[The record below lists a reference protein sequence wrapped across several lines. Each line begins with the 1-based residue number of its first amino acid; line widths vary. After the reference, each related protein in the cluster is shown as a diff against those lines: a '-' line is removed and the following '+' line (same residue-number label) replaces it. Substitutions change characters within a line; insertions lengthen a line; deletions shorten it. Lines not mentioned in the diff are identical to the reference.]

1 MSLMSGLFVGATG
14 LQTSQNSLHT
24 TAHNLSNIETPGYVR
39 QQTLHADISYNN
51 ISNAAV
57 SKMQIGLGVEYDIVR
72 QVRDD
77 FLDKSYRRETGRSSF
92 YEICQE
98 TTSEIETLLG
108 EFDGVAFQDSVA
120 GLWTSVQELAK
131 DPSSSVTKGSFV
143 NTAAQFLE
151 RAQAVYN
158 GLADYQDNLNARIKE
173 YVDRIN
179 DLGDEIHEL
188 NEIIHK
194 EEIGEQEA
202 NDLRDRRN
210 KALDE
215 LSSLANISYHTN
227 ADGAVEVLV
236 EGVELVSR
244 DRVFHMGLK
253 TEEGTGFYTPVWPQN
268 MDAEVFIKD
277 EEIATA
283 FNTDIGQLKAIV
295 LARGDRRA
303 NYTDMRNDPANG
315 NDPYVTGKYT
325 YEYTDDEGVTREKT
339 VEAIPTSKSIIM
351 KVQAQ
356 LDQMVHSLMT
366 EVNNIL
372 TGEKDVIDPP
382 SGKIPYYGPSEDTGK
397 FPSDEYEYMG
407 IVKEMPKEL
416 FVRLGTSRY
425 ESTEPGYYSYV
436 PEDKLPSHADID
448 NLYTIA
454 NMKINPDLLKTP
466 SQLGNEFLTE
476 DQQVDHAKADRLV
489 EAFNNKFSTLSP
501 DLATPYDYRD
511 YYAALVGQ
519 VATEGSVYSSI
530 VTAQQVATHNLSDSR
545 DAIMGVSS
553 NEELTNMIKY
563 QNAYNAASRYITA
576 CNDMLERLLSSLG

>member
-24 TAHNLSNIETPGYVR
+24 TAHNLSNVETKGYVR
-39 QQTLHADISYNN
+39 QQTLHADMTYNN
-51 ISNAAV
+51 IANAPV

-72 QVRDD
+72 QVRDE

-92 YEICQE
+92 YEISQE
-98 TTSEIETLLG
+98 TTQEIETLLG
-108 EFDGVAFQDSVA
+108 EFDGVAFQESVA
-120 GLWTSVQELAK
+120 DLWTAVQELQK
-131 DPSSSVTKGSFV
+131 DPSSSVTKGYFV
-143 NTAAQFLE
+143 NTSAQFLE

-158 GLADYQDNLNARIKE
+158 GLSDYQDNLNARVKE

-179 DLGDEIHEL
+179 DLGDEIHKL
-188 NEIIHK
+188 NDMIHR

-227 ADGAVEVLV
+227 ADGGVEVLV
-236 EGVELVSR
+236 EGVELVAR
-244 DRVFHMGLK
+244 DRVFHMD
-253 TEEGTGFYTPVWPQN
+253 TVVDQGTGFYTPVWPQN
-268 MDAEVFIKD
+268 MDAEVFIKN

-283 FNTDIGQLKAIV
+283 YNTDVGQLKAIV

-303 NYTDMRNDPANG
+303 NYTDMNYATYAN
-315 NDPYVTGKYT
+315 GKYT
-325 YEYTDDEGVTREKT
+325 YEDKTTGTT
-339 VEAIPTSKSIIM
+339 VEEDVIPTSKSIVM
-351 KVQAQ
+351 KVQAE
-356 LDQMVHSLMT
+356 LDQLVHSIMK

-372 TGEKDVIDPP
+372 TDEKATIDAGGTPE
-382 SGKIPYYGPSEDTGK
+382 YNVDEDL
-397 FPSDEYEYMG
+397 
-407 IVKEMPKEL
+407 PKEL

-425 ESTEPGYYSYV
+425 VEDGGKYKYV
-436 PEDKLPSHADID
+436 AEDKYPSHADID

-466 SQLGNEFLTE
+466 SLLGNSFVTE
-476 DQQVDHAKADRLV
+476 DKQVDQPKADALV
-489 EAFNNKFSTLSP
+489 DAFNFKFSSLNP
-501 DLATPYDYRD
+501 DLTTTYDYRD

-576 CNDMLERLLSSLG
+576 CNDMLENLLQSV

>member
-39 QQTLHADISYNN
+39 QQTLHADMTYNN
-51 ISNAAV
+51 IANAPV

-72 QVRDD
+72 QVRDE
-77 FLDKSYRRETGRSSF
+77 FLDKSYRKETGRSSF

-98 TTSEIETLLG
+98 TTQEIETLLG
-108 EFDGVAFQDSVA
+108 EFDGVAFQESIA
-120 GLWTSVQELAK
+120 GLWTAVQELQK
-131 DPSSSVTKGSFV
+131 DPSSSVTKGEFV

-158 GLADYQDNLNARIKE
+158 GLSDYQDNLNARIKQF
-173 YVDRIN
+173 VDRIN
-179 DLGDEIHEL
+179 DLGDEIHSL
-188 NEIIHK
+188 NELIHK
-194 EEIGEQEA
+194 EELGEQEA

-210 KALDE
+210 KAIDE
-215 LSSLANISYHTN
+215 LSSLVNISYYTN
-227 ADGAVEVLV
+227 ADGGTEVLV
-236 EGVELVSR
+236 EGVELVAR
-244 DRVFHMGLK
+244 DRVFHMD
-253 TEEGTGFYTPVWPQN
+253 TIMDNGTGFYTPVWPQN
-268 MDAEVFIKD
+268 MNAEVFIRN

-283 FNTDIGQLKAIV
+283 YNTDIGELKSIV

-303 NYTDMRNDPANG
+303 NYTDMDYQTYMNG
-315 NDPYVTGKYT
+315 IYKY
-325 YEYTDDEGVTREKT
+325 EDDSTTPPT
-339 VEAIPTSKSIIM
+339 VVEENLIPTSKSVVM

-372 TGEKDVIDPP
+372 TGEKAKIDKYNETGDVNDLPRYDDINDLP
-382 SGKIPYYGPSEDTGK
+382 E
-397 FPSDEYEYMG
+397 
-407 IVKEMPKEL
+407 EL
-416 FVRLGTSRY
+416 FVRLGTGRY
-425 ESTEPGYYSYV
+425 TTDTSGDYVYV
-436 PEDKLPSHADID
+436 PEDAMPSHADID
-448 NLYTIA
+448 SLYTIT

-466 SQLGNEFLTE
+466 SLLGNSFMT
-476 DQQVDHAKADRLV
+476 DQQEVDHAKADALV
-489 EAFNNKFSTLSP
+489 EAFNTSFSTLSP
-501 DLATPYDYRD
+501 DLTTKYDYRD
-511 YYAALVGQ
+511 YYSALVGQ

-530 VTAQQVATHNLSDSR
+530 VEAQQVATHNLLDSR

-576 CNDMLERLLSSLG
+576 CNDMLENLIQNLA

>member
-92 YEICQE
+92 YEVFQE
-98 TTSEIETLLG
+98 TTNEIETLLG

-120 GLWTSVQELAK
+120 GLWTAVQELQK
-131 DPSSSVTKGSFV
+131 DPSSSVTKGLFV

-151 RAQAVYN
+151 RAQAVYD
-158 GLADYQDNLNARIKE
+158 GLSSYQDNLNARIKE

-179 DLGDEIHEL
+179 DLGDEIHKL
-188 NEIIHK
+188 NDAIHK

-202 NDLRDRRN
+202 NDLRDQRN

-215 LSSLANISYHTN
+215 LSSLANISYFTN
-227 ADGAVEVLV
+227 ADGNVEVLV
-236 EGVELVSR
+236 EGVELVAR
-244 DRVFHMGLK
+244 DRTFHMG
-253 TEEGTGFYTPVWPQN
+253 TVVDEGTGFLTPVWPQN
-268 MDAEVFIKD
+268 MNAEVFIKN
-277 EEIATA
+277 EEIATE
-283 FNTDIGQLKAIV
+283 FNTDIGQLKAV
-295 LARGDRRA
+295 LLARGDRRA
-303 NYTDMRNDPANG
+303 NYTDMNADTYLKG
-315 NDPYVTGKYT
+315 YYT
-325 YEYTDDEGVTREKT
+325 YYDKDTDTDVKT
-339 VEAIPTSKSIIM
+339 EVIPTSASIVM
-351 KVQAQ
+351 KVQAE
-356 LDQMVHSLMT
+356 LDNMVHSLMT

-372 TGEKDVIDPP
+372 TGEKELID
-382 SGKIPYYGPSEDTGK
+382 KYND
-397 FPSDEYEYMG
+397 PSDPSTYHNKDILPKYWVSSTGE
-407 IVKEMPKEL
+407 VDLPKEL

-425 ESTEPGYYSYV
+425 EKETDPVTLKEYYIYV
-436 PEDKLPSHADID
+436 PEDDKPSHADVD
-448 NLYTIA
+448 NLYTIT
-454 NMKINPDLLKTP
+454 NMKINPDLLKVP
-466 SQLGNEFLTE
+466 SLLGDSFIT
-476 DQQVDHAKADRLV
+476 DQGEVDHAKADALAD
-489 EAFNNKFSTLSP
+489 AFTTPFSSLSP
-501 DLATPYDYRD
+501 DLTIKYGYRD
-511 YYAALVGQ
+511 YYSALVGQ

-530 VTAQQVATHNLSDSR
+530 VSAQQVATHNLSDSR

-553 NEELTNMIKY
+553 SEELTNMIKY

-576 CNDMLERLLSSLG
+576 CNDMLDRLLSSLG

>member
-39 QQTLHADISYNN
+39 QQTLYADMSYNQ
-51 ISNAAV
+51 IGTAPAV

-72 QVRDD
+72 QVRDE
-77 FLDKSYRRETGRSSF
+77 FLDKSYRKESGRSSF
-92 YEICQE
+92 YEVCQE
-98 TTSEIETLLG
+98 TTQEIETLLG
-108 EFDGVAFQDSVA
+108 EFDGVAFQDSIA
-120 GLWTSVQELAK
+120 GLWTAVQELQK

-158 GLADYQDNLNARIKE
+158 GLSDYQDNLNARVKE
-173 YVDRIN
+173 YVDKIN
-179 DLGDEIHEL
+179 DLGDTIFALNNRIRTEEL
-188 NEIIHK
+188 
-194 EEIGEQEA
+194 GEQEA
-202 NDLRDRRN
+202 NDLRDQRN

-215 LSSLANISYHTN
+215 LSALANISYYTN
-227 ADGAVEVLV
+227 ADGATEVLV
-236 EGVELVSR
+236 EGVSLVAR
-244 DRVFHMGLK
+244 DRTFHMD
-253 TEEGTGFYTPVWPQN
+253 TVMDEGTGFYTPVWPQN
-268 MDAEVFIKD
+268 LNAEVFIRN

-283 FNTDIGQLKAIV
+283 YNTDIGQLKSIV

-303 NYTDMRNDPANG
+303 NYTDMDYNTYMNG
-315 NDPYVTGKYT
+315 IYT
-325 YEYTDDEGVTREKT
+325 YTDDTTTPPTDVTQNL
-339 VEAIPTSKSIIM
+339 IPTSSSIVM

-372 TGEKDVIDPP
+372 TDEKSLIDSGGTP
-382 SGKIPYYGPSEDTGK
+382 SYA
-397 FPSDEYEYMG
+397 SDEDL
-407 IVKEMPKEL
+407 PKEL
-416 FVRLGTSRY
+416 FVRLGTPRY
-425 ESTEPGYYSYV
+425 EYNSVSGKYEYV
-436 PEDKLPSHADID
+436 AEDDKPSHADID

-466 SQLGNEFLTE
+466 SLLGNEFMTE
-476 DQQVDHAKADRLV
+476 DKQVDHAKADALAD
-489 EAFNNKFSTLSP
+489 AFTTKFSSISP
-501 DLATPYDYRD
+501 DLTLEYDYRD

-530 VTAQQVATHNLSDSR
+530 VTAQQVATHQLSDSR

-563 QNAYNAASRYITA
+563 QQAYNAASRYI
-576 CNDMLERLLSSLG
+576 NVLSEMIEHLLSALG